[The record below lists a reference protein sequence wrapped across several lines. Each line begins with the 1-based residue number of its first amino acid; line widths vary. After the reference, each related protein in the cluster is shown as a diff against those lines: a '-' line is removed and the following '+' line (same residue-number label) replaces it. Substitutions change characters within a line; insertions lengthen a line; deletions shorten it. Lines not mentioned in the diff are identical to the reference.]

1 MGVAQW
7 GYALVGNEGKKLKKV
22 TAMSIENLK
31 AIGLIV
37 FMMVT
42 VEQTNQRGLCHF
54 RWICAV
60 EIAPQAV
67 HDLGVAWTVKIHSQ
81 IDQ

>member
-31 AIGLIV
+31 ASGLIV
-37 FMMVT
+37 FMMAVLLSLIAVIYFVVT
-42 VEQTNQRGLCHF
+42 G
-54 RWICAV
+54 
-60 EIAPQAV
+60 
-67 HDLGVAWTVKIHSQ
+67 
-81 IDQ
+81 

>member
-37 FMMVT
+37 FMLAVLLSLIAVIYFVVT
-42 VEQTNQRGLCHF
+42 G
-54 RWICAV
+54 
-60 EIAPQAV
+60 
-67 HDLGVAWTVKIHSQ
+67 
-81 IDQ
+81 

>member
-1 MGVAQW
+1 VVQQPSALGSAVGYMGVAQW

-37 FMMVT
+37 FMMAVLLSLIAVIYYVVT
-42 VEQTNQRGLCHF
+42 G
-54 RWICAV
+54 
-60 EIAPQAV
+60 
-67 HDLGVAWTVKIHSQ
+67 
-81 IDQ
+81 